1 MMYVAGA
8 STRNESPLTI
18 VEDAMGYFD
27 SAQTRTFKT
36 ETKNKLSED
45 DFTWIRSL
53 INVTV
58 VTSQKKS
65 IRVFTETEDA
75 MAGIISSINK
85 KYCNS
90 SKPKLTPLF
99 STPL

>member
-1 MMYVAGA
+1 MYVPDALARATG
-8 STRNESPLTI
+8 PLTFP
-18 VEDAMGYFD
+18 EDAMGYFD

-36 ETKNKLSED
+36 EAKNKLSED

-99 STPL
+99 AAPL

>member
-1 MMYVAGA
+1 MMYVAGVFA
-8 STRNESPLTI
+8 RAGGPLTFL
-18 VEDAMGYFD
+18 EDAMGYFD
-27 SAQTRTFKT
+27 AAQTRTFKT

-45 DFTWIRSL
+45 DFAWIRSL

-75 MAGIISSINK
+75 MVGITNSINK

-99 STPL
+99 SSPL

>member
-1 MMYVAGA
+1 
-8 STRNESPLTI
+8 
-18 VEDAMGYFD
+18 MGYFD
-27 SAQTRTFKT
+27 AAQTRTFKT

-45 DFTWIRSL
+45 DFAWIRSL

-75 MAGIISSINK
+75 MVGITNSINK

-99 STPL
+99 SSPL